1 MIKALLKKDKE
12 DKTEERKKEKK
23 KEERE
28 GKQSTKPI
36 STKEPTKKS
45 VPKIQLSANAR
56 NAQPVDGETCSTA
69 KKSGVP
75 SISCFTT

>member
-12 DKTEERKKEKK
+12 DKTEKKKEKK

-45 VPKIQLSANAR
+45 VPKIHII
-56 NAQPVDGETCSTA
+56 G
-69 KKSGVP
+69 
-75 SISCFTT
+75 